1 MNWIVKMVRTI
12 ALIAAAGI
20 ISSLLTIGTTALVVD
35 HYIQSALQQFNVPLK
50 REPLTALSL
59 WSALWNGNIQ
69 ANGTP
74 SVKDDTPITQN
85 EDDALP
91 VWGSVSNVTQ
101 GVTNQDEVIISPDAL
116 SNQKDQLPADQKDE
130 IFRTLLQKLPQEDW
144 QRISTLMEDGLTSVE
159 LTEVQQL
166 LAKHLND
173 EEYKSMLNI
182 ISSSDSTDKEAVS
195 TPTEETSAGSQSD
208 STSNPVDHTVE
219 EEQLPDH

>member
-59 WSALWNGNIQ
+59 WGALWNGNIQ

-74 SVKDDTPITQN
+74 SVEEDTPITQE

-91 VWGSVSNVTQ
+91 VWGSVSNDAQ
-101 GVTNQDEVIISPDAL
+101 GVTNQDEVIITPDAL

-144 QRISTLMEDGLTSVE
+144 QRISTLMEDGLTSAE

-182 ISSSDSTDKEAVS
+182 ISSSDAKDKEPES
-195 TPTEETSAGSQSD
+195 TPTDENSVGVPSD

>member
-1 MNWIVKMVRTI
+1 MNWIMKMIRTI
-12 ALIAAAGI
+12 ALIAAASI

-59 WSALWNGNIQ
+59 WGALWNGNTQIS
-69 ANGTP
+69 GTP
-74 SVKDDTPITQN
+74 SVNDQTPVPQPE

-91 VWGSVSNVTQ
+91 VWGSVSGDAQ
-101 GVTNQDEVIISPDAL
+101 GVTDRDEVVITPDIL
-116 SNQKDQLPADQKDE
+116 SSQKDQLPADEKDE

-144 QRISTLMEDGLTSVE
+144 QRISTLMEDGLTSAE

-173 EEYKSMLNI
+173 EEYKSMLSILSSQDSKDNEAHPPSSEESSAGAESG
-182 ISSSDSTDKEAVS
+182 SSSSSVDQEA
-195 TPTEETSAGSQSD
+195 D
-208 STSNPVDHTVE
+208 
-219 EEQLPDH
+219 EQQPDH